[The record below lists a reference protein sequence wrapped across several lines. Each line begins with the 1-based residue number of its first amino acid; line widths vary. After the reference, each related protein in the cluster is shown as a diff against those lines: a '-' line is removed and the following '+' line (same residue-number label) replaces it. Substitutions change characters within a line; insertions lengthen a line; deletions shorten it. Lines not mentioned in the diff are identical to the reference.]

1 MAKKSHNRRHNS
13 HRRARRGGALA
24 PLQSGAYPDVDNGSS
39 KWNTSVTGG
48 AAAAASGYKSF
59 LSQFNGTNPMQNSM
73 ALNKYALEG
82 VGQSGGGSRRKRH
95 GHGTRRRS
103 GGAHVPGHVA
113 PAHGSHVAP
122 AHGSHA
128 APAHGSHAAAHKGQS
143 GGMFASFGALLKEAL
158 VPLGLLAAQQTYGK
172 RHSRKHRSSG
182 SHTRKHR
189 H

>member
-103 GGAHVPGHVA
+103 GGAVPPPAPAPTHSA
-113 PAHGSHVAP
+113 PAH
-122 AHGSHA
+122 
-128 APAHGSHAAAHKGQS
+128 AAAAAAKGQS